1 MSPDLLRAL
10 ILVVPVLLA
19 AILYTVISG
28 GIQFSKLGFI
38 ITETIGAIR
47 ERHFGSS
54 GQISAYQAT
63 MIALCGTVGTGS
75 IIGVTAGILLGGPGA
90 ILWMWIFGLL
100 AMALKFGEVV
110 LAQHLRRIYS
120 DGSVLGGPFLYIA
133 RGVLPAPLGKFLG
146 AAFALLAIIAAFA
159 LGNLAQIS
167 GATTALEASFELRPV
182 FSSLILAIIVLIILG
197 GGAIRIARVAQVLF
211 PLMLWLY
218 TILALGLIIKNFGV
232 LPSAFISIFTSSVS
246 FSAAAAGG
254 TGYALFAIVSQGFA
268 RSIFATNAGFGIS
281 SIAHAQAQVDHP
293 VRQGFWGVVEV
304 FVAMFVSSL
313 TALAVLTVP
322 AAWQGMSEAIPAE
335 AVTSAF
341 RSLGVVGTNFNEQ
354 WAGLGTGTLA
364 VALTLFAIATTIAW
378 AFYAEEA
385 FGHLFGDGMRWSVRL
400 VWVGM
405 IFLAP
410 FIVVE
415 YGTFISSAEFLL
427 AIMAIPN
434 IIALFVLMPVVQ
446 KLTRGFFQGEF
457 YQAPDA
463 PTSRPV
469 TQEDAYDSM
478 EFNLD

>member
-10 ILVVPVLLA
+10 ILIVPLLLA

-28 GIQFSKLGFI
+28 GIQFSKLGLI
-38 ITETIGAIR
+38 VTETIGAIR

-54 GQISAYQAT
+54 GQITAYQAT

-75 IIGVTAGILLGGPGA
+75 IVGVTAGILLGGPGA
-90 ILWMWIFGLL
+90 ILWMWIFGVL
-100 AMALKFGEVV
+100 AMALKYGEVV

-120 DGSVLGGPFLYIA
+120 DGSILGGPFLYIA
-133 RGVLPAPLGKFLG
+133 RGVFPAPLGKFLG
-146 AAFALLAIIAAFA
+146 AAFSVLAIIAAFA

-182 FSSLILAIIVLIILG
+182 FSSLVMAIVVLLIIG
-197 GGAIRIARVAQVLF
+197 GGATRIAKVAQVLF
-211 PLMLWLY
+211 PLMLGIY
-218 TILALGLIIKNFGV
+218 AVLAIGLIVKNFAI
-232 LPSAFISIFTSSVS
+232 LPSALSSIFTSVIS
-246 FSAAAAGG
+246 FNAAAAGG

-268 RSIFATNAGFGIS
+268 RSIFATGAGLGVS

-304 FVAMFVSSL
+304 FVALVVSSL

-322 AAWQGMSEAIPAE
+322 TVWQGMGEAIPAE
-335 AVTSAF
+335 TVTSAF

-354 WAGLGTGTLA
+354 LAGLGTGALA
-364 VALTLFAIATTIAW
+364 VVITLFAIATTIAW
-378 AFYAEEA
+378 ALYAEEA
-385 FGHLFGDGMRWSVRL
+385 FGHLFGDGLRWSVRL
-400 VWVGM
+400 VWVGVV
-405 IFLAP
+405 FLAP

-415 YGTFISSAEFLL
+415 YGSFLSSAEFLL
-427 AIMAIPN
+427 AIMAVPN
-434 IIALFVLMPVVQ
+434 IIALFILMPVVQ

-457 YQAPDA
+457 YQAPDT
-463 PTSRPV
+463 PTIRHA
-469 TQEDAYDSM
+469 TQDVFDSM

>member
-1 MSPDLLRAL
+1 MSPEIIRAA
-10 ILVVPVLLA
+10 ILVVPLLLA

-28 GIQFSKLGFI
+28 GIQFSKLGLI
-38 ITETIGAIR
+38 VTETLGAIR

-54 GQISAYQAT
+54 GQITAFQAT
-63 MIALCGTVGTGS
+63 MIALCGTIGTGS
-75 IIGVTAGILLGGPGA
+75 IVGVTAGILLGGPGA
-90 ILWMWIFGLL
+90 ILWLWVFGVL
-100 AMALKFGEVV
+100 AMALKYGEVV

-120 DGSVLGGPFLYIA
+120 DGSILGGPFLYIA
-133 RGVLPAPLGKFLG
+133 RGVKPAAVGKFLG
-146 AAFALLAIIAAFA
+146 AAFAVLSIIAAFA

-182 FSSLILAIIVLIILG
+182 FSSLVLAVIVLLIIG
-197 GGAIRIARVAQVLF
+197 GGAARIARVAQVLF
-211 PLMLWLY
+211 PLMLGIY
-218 TILALGLIIKNFGV
+218 VVLALALIIKNIGT
-232 LPSAFISIFTSSVS
+232 LPSAFVSIFSSALS
-246 FSAAAAGG
+246 FKSAAAGG
-254 TGYALFAIVSQGFA
+254 TGYALFAIISQGFA
-268 RSIFATNAGFGIS
+268 RGIFATNAGLGVS

-304 FVAMFVSSL
+304 FIALVVSSL
-313 TALAVLTVP
+313 TALAVLSVP
-322 AAWQGMSEAIPAE
+322 AAWQGMSDAIPAE

-354 WAGLGTGTLA
+354 LAGLGTGTLA
-364 VALTLFAIATTIAW
+364 VVITLFAVATTIAW

-385 FGHLFGDGMRWSVRL
+385 FGHLFGDGMRWSLRL

-415 YGTFISSAEFLL
+415 YGTFLTSAEFLL

-446 KLTRGFFQGEF
+446 NLTRGFFNGQPYF
-457 YQAPDA
+457 APDM
-463 PTSRPV
+463 PTQRSITPD
-469 TQEDAYDSM
+469 EYDSM